1 MGTAASFRP
10 LVASDG
16 AAFRRLL
23 FALDDATSYMLF
35 EPGERRDDGDE
46 GFGGLELTV
55 ETVNEPAVALYRKAG
70 FTAEGTLRSTLM
82 IDGQPHDEYAMAKLL
97 L

>member
-1 MGTAASFRP
+1 
-10 LVASDG
+10 
-16 AAFRRLL
+16 
-23 FALDDATSYMLF
+23 MLF
-35 EPGERRDDGDE
+35 EPGERRADGDE

-82 IDGQPHDEYAMAKLL
+82 IDGQPHDEYAKAKLL